1 MKNQKAYSNLT
12 IWQES
17 LDFVKEIYILT
28 DIFPEEEKDG
38 IIRRMKDNVISIPT
52 SISKGLLYH
61 SETSF
66 LKNLHNALDC
76 LAELDTLLLIS
87 LGLEYINQDDV
98 DNYSEKIEKIKSLT
112 IGIIKKFERDNE
124 KTEN

>member
-1 MKNQKAYSNLT
+1 MKKQKAYFNLT
-12 IWQES
+12 IWKES
-17 LDFVKEIYILT
+17 LDFVKEIYILSDT
-28 DIFPEEEKDG
+28 LPEEEKNG
-38 IIRRMKDNVISIPT
+38 IIKRMKDNVISIPT
-52 SISKGLLYH
+52 NISKGLLFH

-87 LGLEYINQDDV
+87 LRLEYINQDDV

-112 IGIIKKFERDNE
+112 TGIIKKFNRDKEN
-124 KTEN
+124 TEN